1 MVASA
6 SAIFVGAV
14 RPHVQSQLGD
24 LLQVVVDGPGV
35 SGAAWNVVVYEDF
48 ALNAAQ
54 GISHRANANLNFVR
68 GNLQDSGS
76 RFAHQRTERVPD
88 GSS

>member
-1 MVASA
+1 MFRANSVISFKLSWMARA
-6 SAIFVGAV
+6 YPA
-14 RPHVQSQLGD
+14 P
-24 LLQVVVDGPGV
+24 PG
-35 SGAAWNVVVYEDF
+35 NVVVYEDF

-54 GISHRANANLNFVR
+54 GIFHRANANLNFVR
-68 GNLQDSGS
+68 RNLQDSGS